1 MALDPN
7 MKILIVDDMST
18 MRKIIKNM
26 LQQVGFKNIEEA
38 DDGATAW
45 PKIEQGLASGEPY
58 QFIISDWN
66 MPQMTG
72 IDLLGK
78 IKGNDKLKTVP
89 FLMVTA
95 EAEQGNVVI
104 AVKAGVSNFIVKP
117 FSAQVLK
124 EKIDKIFNG

>member
-1 MALDPN
+1 MALDP
-7 MKILIVDDMST
+7 
-18 MRKIIKNM
+18 NM

-45 PKIEQGLASGEPY
+45 PKIEQALAAGEPY

-78 IKGNDKLKTVP
+78 LKGNDKLKTVP

>member
-1 MALDPN
+1 MAIDPN
-7 MKILIVDDMST
+7 LKILVVDDMST

-26 LQQVGFKNIEEA
+26 LKQVGFTNIDEA

-45 PKIEQGLASGEPY
+45 PKLEEALSSGEPY

-78 IKGNDKLKTVP
+78 IKANDKLKTVP

-124 EKIDKIFNG
+124 EKIDKIFNT